1 MALHANK
8 LRLGIF
14 FVAIMTLFIGAIF
27 WLVGGFSKDPSTNY
41 ACYYA
46 WSVGGLNVGSS
57 VNYNGVPVGSVV
69 SIGIAPDGRLV
80 KVVVQ
85 IVDDKF
91 KVDDTIVASLYVTG
105 ITGLK
110 NVNLESLPDS
120 VSRQYGQHQLSFS
133 SDFPVIPVR
142 SGTVQ
147 SVTTGITR
155 LFEIMESIDAK
166 ELNDQAIL
174 ALTRINTILEDME
187 CDSLGC
193 RISNTMDRVDNLLLT
208 YNNLGIELTSA
219 VGDVKGDILPFMT
232 DLQSFMDELTE
243 LSGTITY
250 IADDMENSFDD
261 TEVILQEISIMLP
274 TINRMLEGFTSGSSG
289 EDVWR

>member
-1 MALHANK
+1 MALRANK

-14 FVAIMTLFIGAIF
+14 FVLLMTLFVGAIF
-27 WLVGGFSKDPSTNY
+27 WLVGGFTKDPSTKY

-46 WSVGGLNVGSS
+46 WSVSGLNVGSA

-80 KVVVQ
+80 KVVLQ

-91 KVDDTIVASLYVTG
+91 MVDNTIVASLYVTG
-105 ITGLK
+105 ITGLR

-120 VSRQYGQHQLSFS
+120 VSRQFEQHQLSFN
-133 SDFPVIPVR
+133 SDLPVIPVR

-174 ALTRINTILEDME
+174 ALTMINTILVDVQ

-193 RISNTMDRVDNLLLT
+193 RITNTMNNVDRVLVT
-208 YNNLGIELTSA
+208 YNNLGLELTSA
-219 VGDVKGDILPFMT
+219 VVGAEGDMEDVMDDIKR
-232 DLQSFMDELTE
+232 FMDELE
-243 LSGTITY
+243 NLSSTITY
-250 IADDMENSFDD
+250 IADDMENTFDD
-261 TEVILQEISIMLP
+261 TEVILREISIMLP
-274 TINRMLEGFTSGSSG
+274 AINRLLDGFSSDSRG
-289 EDVWR
+289 EDMWR

>member
-1 MALHANK
+1 MALRANK

-14 FVAIMTLFIGAIF
+14 FVVVMTLFVTSIF
-27 WLVGGFSKDPSTNY
+27 WLVGGFTKDPSTNY

-46 WSVGGLNVGSS
+46 WSVSGLNVGSS
-57 VNYNGVPVGSVV
+57 VNYNGVPVGSVT

-80 KVVVQ
+80 EVVLQ

-105 ITGLK
+105 ITGLR
-110 NVNLESLPDS
+110 NVNLESLPLS
-120 VSRQYGQHQLSFS
+120 ESRQYTQDQLSFE
-133 SDFPVIPVR
+133 SDLPVIPVQ

-166 ELNDQAIL
+166 ELNDQATL
-174 ALTRINTILEDME
+174 ALTRINTVLEDLE
-187 CDSLGC
+187 YDSLGG
-193 RISNTMDRVDNLLLT
+193 RITNTMNNIDRVLVT
-208 YNNLGIELTSA
+208 YNNLGLEFTAA
-219 VGDVKGDILPFMT
+219 VRDVEGDIKPLME
-232 DLQSFMDELTE
+232 DIQAFMDKLSE

-250 IADDMENSFDD
+250 IAEDMENTFDD
-261 TEVILQEISIMLP
+261 TEVILQEISVMMP
-274 TINRMLEGFTSGSSG
+274 TLNRLLDGLVSGSSG

>member
-14 FVAIMTLFIGAIF
+14 FVLIMTLFVSAIF
-27 WLVGGFSKDPSTNY
+27 WLVGGFTKDPSTNY

-46 WSVGGLNVGSS
+46 WSVSGLNVGSS

-80 KVVVQ
+80 EVILQ

-91 KVDDTIVASLYVTG
+91 RVDSTIVASLYVTG
-105 ITGLK
+105 ITGLR
-110 NVNLESLPDS
+110 NVNLESIPDS
-120 VSRQYGQHQLSFS
+120 VSRLYGQHQLAFD
-133 SDFPVIPVR
+133 SDLPVIPVR

-174 ALTRINTILEDME
+174 ALTRINTILEDLE

-193 RISNTMDRVDNLLLT
+193 RITNTMCNVDRVLVT
-208 YNNLGIELTSA
+208 YNDLGLELASA
-219 VGDVKGDILPFMT
+219 LKGVEGDIAPLM
-232 DLQSFMDELTE
+232 DDIQSFMDELTE

-250 IADDMENSFDD
+250 IADDMETTFDD
-261 TEVILQEISIMLP
+261 TEVILREISVMLP
-274 TINRMLEGFTSGSSG
+274 TINRMLEGFISGSSG
-289 EDVWR
+289 EDIWR

>member
-1 MALHANK
+1 
-8 LRLGIF
+8 
-14 FVAIMTLFIGAIF
+14 MTLFVTSIF
-27 WLVGGFSKDPSTNY
+27 WLVGGFTKDPSTNY

-46 WSVGGLNVGSS
+46 WSVSGLNVGSS
-57 VNYNGVPVGSVV
+57 VNYNGVPVGSVT

-80 KVVVQ
+80 KVVLQ

-105 ITGLK
+105 ITGLR
-110 NVNLESLPDS
+110 NVNLESLPPS
-120 VSRQYGQHQLSFS
+120 ESRQYTQDQLSFE
-133 SDFPVIPVR
+133 SDLPVIPVQ

-166 ELNDQAIL
+166 ELNDQAVL
-174 ALTRINTILEDME
+174 ALTRINTVLEDLE
-187 CDSLGC
+187 YDSLGS
-193 RISNTMDRVDNLLLT
+193 RITNTMNNIDRVLVT
-208 YNNLGIELTSA
+208 YNNLGLEFTAA
-219 VGDVKGDILPFMT
+219 VRDVEGDIKPLME
-232 DLQSFMDELTE
+232 DIQAFMDKISE

-250 IADDMENSFDD
+250 IAEDMENTFDD
-261 TEVILQEISIMLP
+261 TEVILREIGVMMP
-274 TINRMLEGFTSGSSG
+274 TLNRLLDGLISGSSG

>member
-1 MALHANK
+1 MALRANK

-14 FVAIMTLFIGAIF
+14 FVLVMTLFVGAIF
-27 WLVGGFSKDPSTNY
+27 WLVGGFTKDPSTEY

-46 WSVGGLNVGSS
+46 WSVSGLNVGSA

-80 KVVVQ
+80 EVVLQ

-91 KVDDTIVASLYVTG
+91 MVDSTIVASLYVTG
-105 ITGLK
+105 ITGLQ

-120 VSRQYGQHQLSFS
+120 VSRKYESHQLSFQ
-133 SDFPVIPVR
+133 SDLPVIPVR

-166 ELNDQAIL
+166 
-174 ALTRINTILEDME
+174 
-187 CDSLGC
+187 
-193 RISNTMDRVDNLLLT
+193 
-208 YNNLGIELTSA
+208 
-219 VGDVKGDILPFMT
+219 
-232 DLQSFMDELTE
+232 
-243 LSGTITY
+243 
-250 IADDMENSFDD
+250 
-261 TEVILQEISIMLP
+261 
-274 TINRMLEGFTSGSSG
+274 
-289 EDVWR
+289 

>member
-1 MALHANK
+1 MALRANK

-14 FVAIMTLFIGAIF
+14 FVLVMTLFVGAIF
-27 WLVGGFSKDPSTNY
+27 WLVGGFTKDPSTNY

-46 WSVGGLNVGSS
+46 WSVSGLNVGSS

-80 KVVVQ
+80 EVVLQ

-91 KVDDTIVASLYVTG
+91 RVDNTIVASLYVTG
-105 ITGLK
+105 ITGLR

-120 VSRQYGQHQLSFS
+120 VSRLYGQQQLAFD
-133 SDFPVIPVR
+133 SDLPVIPVR

-174 ALTRINTILEDME
+174 ALTMINTILGDLQ

-193 RISNTMDRVDNLLLT
+193 RITNTMNNVDRVLIT
-208 YNNLGIELTSA
+208 YNNLGLELTSA
-219 VGDVKGDILPFMT
+219 LVEAEGDVDSIV
-232 DLQSFMDELTE
+232 DDVRNFMDELE
-243 LSGTITY
+243 NLSSTVTY
-250 IADDMENSFDD
+250 IADDMETTFDD
-261 TEVILQEISIMLP
+261 TEVILREISVMLP
-274 TINRMLEGFTSGSSG
+274 IINRMLEGFTSGSSG
-289 EDVWR
+289 EDMWR

>member
-1 MALHANK
+1 MALRAN
-8 LRLGIF
+8 RLLLGVF
-14 FVAIMTLFIGAIF
+14 FVVIMTIFIGAIF

-41 ACYYA
+41 ACYYP
-46 WSVGGLNVGSS
+46 WSVSGLNVGSS

-80 KVVVQ
+80 KVVLQ

-91 KVDDTIVASLYVTG
+91 KVDSTIVASLYVTG
-105 ITGLK
+105 ITGLR

-120 VSRQYGQHQLSFS
+120 VSRQYGLHQLSFE
-133 SDFPVIPVR
+133 SDIPVIPVR

-155 LFEIMESIDAK
+155 LFEIMESIDTK
-166 ELNDQAIL
+166 ELNDQSL
-174 ALTRINTILEDME
+174 LMLTRINDILEDAE

-193 RISNTMDRVDNLLLT
+193 RISNTIDNIDQLLIT
-208 YNNLGIELTSA
+208 YNNLGLELTTA
-219 VGDVKGDILPFMT
+219 VRELKGDVTPLVVE
-232 DLQSFMDELTE
+232 LQSFMDELTE

-250 IADDMENSFDD
+250 IADDMENTFDD
-261 TEVILQEISIMLP
+261 TEVILQEISVMMP
-274 TINRMLEGFTSGSSG
+274 TVNRILERLISGSSG
-289 EDVWR
+289 EDMWR